1 MIFPFLSFDETQELN
16 TRCMFLSCG
25 KNVKN
30 KVKWNLDPESLIDAP
45 VQPAARFWSFK
56 LEEQRAGTTF
66 TICVETFNCYFL
78 LCFVLSVQRRRHP
91 LFSFKESMGSW
102 FESE

>member
-30 KVKWNLDPESLIDAP
+30 KVKWNLDPESLIDTP

-66 TICVETFNCYFL
+66 TICIETFNCYFL
-78 LCFVLSVQRRRHP
+78 LCPYRDSDVR
-91 LFSFKESMGSW
+91 LFSFKESPGSW